1 MLLNRIILKIKNP
14 SDFCVALLHRTSM
27 LWSDKIFL
35 MIKFRL
41 IMREKLDLNNPRTF
55 NQKLQWLKLY
65 NRKPEYTTMVDKY
78 AVKEYVAKKIGDEY
92 IIPSL
97 GVWNTAD
104 EIDWNTL
111 PNKFV
116 IKTTNGGGGGGVAIC
131 KDKASFNVAKAYEKL
146 QRSLDGDIYKN
157 YREWPYKNVSHKIIA
172 EELLEEPNK
181 ISPDDY
187 KIMCFDGKVKL
198 IEYHVGRYSEHH
210 TQDFYDRD
218 WNKTAITQGA
228 YGEFSEEAAP
238 RPALLEEMI
247 RLSEILAE
255 GIPHCR
261 VDWYLVNNK
270 LYFGEITFFDGSG
283 LCPFDKYEDDLL
295 LGSWI
300 TLPEKTV

>member
-1 MLLNRIILKIKNP
+1 VSN
-14 SDFCVALLHRTSM
+14 
-27 LWSDKIFL
+27 
-35 MIKFRL
+35 
-41 IMREKLDLNNPRTF
+41 
-55 NQKLQWLKLY
+55 
-65 NRKPEYTTMVDKY
+65 
-78 AVKEYVAKKIGDEY
+78 KIGQQY
-92 IIPSL
+92 VITTL
-97 GVWNTAD
+97 GVWDNANLINWD
-104 EIDWNTL
+104 VL
-111 PNKFV
+111 PDKFV
-116 IKTTNGGGGGGVAIC
+116 LKSTNGGGGIGVIIC
-131 KDKASFNVAKAYEKL
+131 KNKEILDKNDAIKRLNH
-146 QRSLDGDIYKN
+146 SLAQDIYKSH
-157 YREWPYKNVSHKIIA
+157 REWPYKNVSHQIIA
-172 EELLEEPNK
+172 EELLEEPSK
-181 ISPDDY
+181 TSPDDY
-187 KIMCFDGKVKL
+187 KVMCFDGKVKL

-228 YGEFSEEAAP
+228 YGEFSEEVAP

>member
-1 MLLNRIILKIKNP
+1 MFTKKISYLFNNSRYFLKVILLKTAKIWPDSLFLKI
-14 SDFCVALLHRTSM
+14 R
-27 LWSDKIFL
+27 
-35 MIKFRL
+35 FRL
-41 IMREKLDLNNPRTF
+41 EVGEKLDLNNPKTF

-78 AVKEYVAKKIGDEY
+78 AVKEYVAKKIGDVY
-92 IIPSL
+92 IIPTL

-131 KDKASFNVAKAYEKL
+131 KDKTSFNVAKTYEIL
-146 QRSLDGDIYKN
+146 QRSLDGDIYIN

-187 KIMCFDGKVKL
+187 KVMCFDGKVKL

-228 YGEFSEEAAP
+228 YGEFSEEVAP